1 MELSTESKGVSKKSI
16 AISCAN
22 ARTVRPSLALPL
34 FAGARS
40 ARPPFALA
48 LRLALPLL
56 AAAFALAACALVG
69 CGGNGSSSGGKTT
82 TPTPP
87 TTTPSVPVSV
97 FPGSASVPINGTAQ
111 FTAFLPSAPSA
122 TFTWSISGGSAN
134 GSINS
139 TTGVYTAPGSVPSP
153 ATVTVTAT
161 DSASSTSTG
170 TATINI
176 TAAQGLA
183 VSPAAVTVAAGA
195 TQTFSAT
202 MNGSAVSPT
211 WQVNGTAGGDSVHGT
226 INASGLYTA
235 PLTPPPGGTTTIT
248 AITAGD
254 SGTATVA
261 VLFSNDS
268 LAGPYAF
275 AYTGADSAGPL
286 VVAGS
291 FSAVPAT
298 GTLSGVEDY
307 NSKDLKSAAQEISI
321 TGTYTVYPDGSGT
334 ASITNSAIS
343 GTETWRFTLISGTQ
357 GTASQ
362 RALLARFD
370 TSASGSGTLDR
381 QNPLFLNVSAFTGNY
396 VFGLSG
402 TDASH
407 HPLHIAGKFMADG
420 AGTVPVNSAE
430 QDYNDNGTNTLSAPD
445 TTLHGTYVMDAN
457 YPNSG
462 RGVLTLINTSAQIPG
477 TFNFAFYMID
487 NTHLKVVEID
497 TMAILAGDCYSASNS
512 NGSYTTS
519 IFSGDYSFE
528 LTGTDIAN
536 SIPYGVVGALGANGT
551 GSISGGVWDVNDGGL
566 HIQTDAGLA
575 ASSYTVDAG
584 FGRVAL
590 TLTPGNATV
599 STPAENFAVYPA
611 SGGNAEVIELDTGI
625 ASSGIAYSQSS
636 EAFPQGSFALNLS
649 GNDNKSGYPEQDIIG
664 EITVNSTNSVVD
676 GNLNVN
682 DAFKL
687 TPGVPLVTGSTVVAP
702 AQDGRGTATIDTNT
716 SGDNYPIAYYT
727 VDGTTIL
734 VIETDGV
741 HVLTGTLLK
750 QF

>member
-1 MELSTESKGVSKKSI
+1 MELRKQLPKEWSRGGGSTATSVNVTSAASR
-16 AISCAN
+16 AN
-22 ARTVRPSLALPL
+22 ARRAHPPLALPPH
-34 FAGARS
+34 A
-40 ARPPFALA
+40 
-48 LRLALPLL
+48 RLAPPLL
-56 AAAFALAACALVG
+56 AAALVLLACALVG
-69 CGGNGSSSGGKTT
+69 CAGNGSGSGGKTT
-82 TPTPP
+82 TPPPP
-87 TTTPSVPVSV
+87 TTSPSVPVSI

-122 TFTWSISGGSAN
+122 TFTWSISGGSSN
-134 GSINS
+134 GSIDAS
-139 TTGVYTAPGSVPSP
+139 TGVYTAPASVPSP

-161 DSASSTSTG
+161 ASSSKTSTG
-170 TATINI
+170 TASINI

-235 PLTPPPGGTTTIT
+235 PLTPPPGGVTTIT

-275 AYTGADSAGPL
+275 AYSGADSAGPL
-286 VVAGS
+286 VAAGS
-291 FSAVPAT
+291 FSAVPSA

-357 GTASQ
+357 GTSSQ
-362 RALLARFD
+362 RGLLARFD
-370 TSASGSGTLDR
+370 TSATGSGTLDQ
-381 QNPLFLNVSAFTGNY
+381 QNPINFSAASITGNY
-396 VFGLSG
+396 AFGVSG
-402 TDASH
+402 ADSDH
-407 HPLHIAGKFMADG
+407 HPLHITGKFRADG
-420 AGTVPVNSAE
+420 AGTIPINSAE
-430 QDYNDNGTNTLSAPD
+430 QDYNDNGINTLSAPD
-445 TTLHGTYVMDAN
+445 TTLNGTYTMDASF
-457 YPNSG
+457 PNSG

-477 TFNFAFYMID
+477 TFNFAFYIVD
-487 NTHLKVVEID
+487 STHLKLVEID
-497 TMAILAGDCYSASNS
+497 TMAILSGDCYSAPNS
-512 NGSYTTS
+512 NGSFVQS
-519 IFSGDYSFE
+519 IFSGNYSFE
-528 LTGTDIAN
+528 LAGSDISN
-536 SIPYGVVGALGANGT
+536 SIPYGIVGALGSNGT
-551 GSISGGVWDVNDGGL
+551 GSITGGVWDVNDGGL
-566 HIQTDAGLA
+566 HIQTDVGLA
-575 ASSYTVDAG
+575 TSAYTVDAS
-584 FGRVAL
+584 FGRVAF
-590 TLTPGNATV
+590 TLAPSTANA
-599 STPAENFAVYPA
+599 STPVENFAVYTTS
-611 SGGNAEVIELDTGI
+611 SGKAEIIELDTGI
-625 ASSGIAYSQSS
+625 TANGLAYSQSN
-636 EAFPQGSFALNLS
+636 EAFPQGSFALNLA
-649 GNDNKSGYPEQDIIG
+649 GNDNKSGFPEQDIVG

-676 GNLNVN
+676 GNLNIN
-682 DAFKL
+682 DDFKL
-687 TPGVPLVTGSTVVAP
+687 SPGVPLVTGSTVVAP
-702 AQDGRGTATIDTNT
+702 AQDGRGTATIDTNS